1 MNTRRV
7 RHKLRVRRMTIAR
20 WCTPYFLALLGL
32 VGLVL
37 ALQLLLAGTGL
48 LNTGV
53 SCRAICGLT
62 LLVTLVGGEQVGAIV
77 GSALWAIAGLVC
89 LRFAW
94 GSR

>member
-1 MNTRRV
+1 
-7 RHKLRVRRMTIAR
+7 MTIAR
-20 WCTPYFLALLGL
+20 RCAPYFLALLGL

-37 ALQLLLAGTGL
+37 ALQLLLAGTGQ

-62 LLVTLVGGEQVGAIV
+62 LLASLVGGEQVGAIV
-77 GSALWAIAGLVC
+77 GSALWTIVGLVC

-94 GSR
+94 GLR